1 MASSAVVH
9 IPHSGMA
16 VQASD
21 FSPVFDLS
29 QAVARKRAMTEF
41 IGQILT
47 EGIDY
52 GIIPGTNKEKV
63 LKKPGAEKLCSFF
76 GLSPRIV
83 DECVIED
90 WSGAEHGGEPL
101 FYYRYKCQLYRGD
114 RFIAEAIG
122 SCNSRESKYRF
133 RWIDEHEA
141 QTMELDLSKL
151 KKRGGRKVAFEPIF
165 ALDKRETTGRFGK
178 PDEYWTAF
186 EQAIKIGTARKAEK
200 EMGKGD
206 KRRMQTGWEIEM
218 DSREYRVPNPDVF
231 DVVNTVQKMAT
242 KRALVAAV
250 LIGTNASDS
259 FTQDLDEDLEHGHE
273 TPEAAADRRTA
284 EETTKSNGKP
294 AIVNMRLNELM
305 KRCTDKDAG
314 EAVLAEVYAAIEGHT
329 SREHVERV
337 WKEAL
342 TKFGDPDKKPR
353 ALAPVMEHLLADLEK
368 QEAAK
373 APKQATIDD
382 ILPK

>member
-1 MASSAVVH
+1 MASTSVVH
-9 IPHSGMA
+9 VPQSSALA
-16 VQASD
+16 VSASD
-21 FSPVFDLS
+21 FSPVFDLT
-29 QAVARKRAMTEF
+29 QAVARKKAMTEF

-47 EGIDY
+47 EGTDY

-76 GLSPRIV
+76 GFSPRIV

-90 WSGAEHGGEPL
+90 WSGVEHGGEPL
-101 FYYRYKCQLYRGD
+101 FYYRYKCQLFRGD

-122 SCNSRESKYRF
+122 SCNSRESKYRY

-141 QTMELDLSKL
+141 QMMDLDLSKL

-178 PDEYWTAF
+178 PEEYWQTF
-186 EQAIKIGTARKAEK
+186 DDAIIAGTARKTEK

-206 KRRMQTGWEIEM
+206 KRRPQTGWEIEM
-218 DSREYRVPNPDVF
+218 DSREYRVPNPDIC
-231 DVVNTVQKMAT
+231 DVVNTVQKIAT
-242 KRALVAAV
+242 KRTLVAAV

-259 FTQDLDEDLEHGHE
+259 FTQDIEEDLEHGE
-273 TPEAAADRRTA
+273 TSAAVADRRIA
-284 EETTKSNGKP
+284 EETTKANGKP
-294 AIVNMRLNELM
+294 VPVNARLDALL
-305 KRCTDKDAG
+305 KRCTGIDAG
-314 EAVLAEVYAAIEGHT
+314 EAVLYEVYQAIMGLTTE
-329 SREHVERV
+329 EHAQRA
-337 WKEAL
+337 WAEAL
-342 TKFGDPDKKPR
+342 AKFGDPEKKPR

-373 APKQATIDD
+373 AQKP
-382 ILPK
+382 LPLDTP